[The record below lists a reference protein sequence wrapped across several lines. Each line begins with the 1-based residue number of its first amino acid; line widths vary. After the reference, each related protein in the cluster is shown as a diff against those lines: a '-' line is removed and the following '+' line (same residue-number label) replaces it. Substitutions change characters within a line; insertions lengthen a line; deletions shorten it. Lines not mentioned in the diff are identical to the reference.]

1 MFAPGLSKSGGDL
14 GAGMPGL
21 RSWEPVRPNPHQLRS
36 DVEIVRYPDRFQDER
51 GVEFWS
57 WIMAVL
63 EAVEGPGSSL
73 TLSLREP

>member
-1 MFAPGLSKSGGDL
+1 MGELGGV
-14 GAGMPGL
+14 GMPGL
-21 RSWEPVRPNPHQLRS
+21 GSGEPARPNPHPLRS
-36 DVEIVRYPDRFQDER
+36 DVEIVRYPNRFQDER

-63 EAVEGPGSSL
+63 EAVEGPGFSL